1 MKNLVWMLLLV
12 VGLCGCST
20 VNSPKQE
27 PLKVGITPNYPPMI
41 FSQNG
46 KIAGLEAD
54 LMQKLGR
61 ELGRPVA
68 VMSLPWDEQVDALIA
83 GKIDIIMSGMSI
95 TQARRVKINFT
106 DPWMRGGLL
115 AMMNR
120 SQADKIT
127 TVDQVLS
134 FRGNIGVLANT
145 TAHDFV
151 RRSCPNARIIKIAS
165 PADAGIR
172 LKQRT
177 IDLFIHDIPSIAWQ
191 VASNEADLVA
201 LLEPLN
207 KEDIA
212 WGVRLNDTVL
222 VEQVNQVLR
231 RWQADGTL
239 NEAIMKWVPYYA
251 KIK

>member
-1 MKNLVWMLLLV
+1 MKKSVWMLLLAA
-12 VGLCGCST
+12 GLCGCST

-27 PLKVGITPNYPPMI
+27 PLKVGITPDYPPMI

-54 LMQKLGR
+54 LMQKLGK

-68 VMSLPWDEQVDALIA
+68 VMSLPRDEKVDALIA

-106 DPWMRGGLL
+106 DPWMKGGLM

-120 SQADKIT
+120 SQADKVT
-127 TVDQVLS
+127 TVEQVLS
-134 FRGNIGVLANT
+134 FNGNIGVLANT

-151 RRSCPNARIIKIAS
+151 QRSCPNARIIKIAS
-165 PADAGIR
+165 PSDAGIQ
-172 LKQRT
+172 LKRRT
-177 IDLFIHDIPSIAWQ
+177 IGLFIHDIPSIAWQ
-191 VASNEADLVA
+191 VASNEADLIA

-212 WGVRLNDTVL
+212 WGVRINDTEL
-222 VEQVNQVLR
+222 VEQVNQVLQK
-231 RWQADGTL
+231 WKTDGTL
-239 NEAIMKWVPYYA
+239 NEAILKWVPYYA